1 MSISTYFIR
10 DALDFAAFESAPLLD
25 FTFFP
30 LFLPLDFPLDIPSD
44 FSSDF
49 PLEFPFDFSGFMEGE
64 STCSVAMDFVF

>member
-25 FTFFP
+25 FTFF
-30 LFLPLDFPLDIPSD
+30 LFFLPLD

-64 STCSVAMDFVF
+64 ST